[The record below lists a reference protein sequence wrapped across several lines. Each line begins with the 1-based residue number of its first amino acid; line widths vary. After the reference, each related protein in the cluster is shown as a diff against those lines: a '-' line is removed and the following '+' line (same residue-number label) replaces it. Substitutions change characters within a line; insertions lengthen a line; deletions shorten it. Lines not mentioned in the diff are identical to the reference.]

1 MDSPLTDPLRIT
13 AWPDEVIDRLGH
25 QPDSAYFEW
34 LWLPRVGPSAAWA
47 YRRLTSGLGAQ
58 PDGYTVSLEELAH
71 WLGLGR
77 GTGTHSV
84 VVRTLRRLTVFHLA
98 IQIDGSTLGLR
109 RRVPPLTQAQLARL
123 SPHLQRTHLHL
134 VARASSEAVPARAS

>member
-1 MDSPLTDPLRIT
+1 MNVPLSDSLRIA
-13 AWPDEVIDRLGH
+13 AWPDEVIDRIGY

-34 LWLPRVGPSAAWA
+34 LWLPRIGPSAAWA
-47 YRRLTSGLGAQ
+47 YRRLTSGLAAR
-58 PDGYTVSLEELAH
+58 PEGYPVSLEELAH

-77 GTGTHSV
+77 GTGAHSV

-109 RRVPPLTQAQLARL
+109 RRVPPLTQAQLGRL
-123 SPHLQRTHLHL
+123 SPHLQRTHRHL
-134 VARASSEAVPARAS
+134 VERGRAQAS